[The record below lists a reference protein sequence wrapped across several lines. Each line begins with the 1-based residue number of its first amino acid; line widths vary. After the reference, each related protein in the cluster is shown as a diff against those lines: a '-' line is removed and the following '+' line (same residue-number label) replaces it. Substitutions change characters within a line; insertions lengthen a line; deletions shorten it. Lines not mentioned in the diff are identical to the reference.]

1 MNSNSAALHDR
12 TLHDVRKLL
21 RDGEVSSEE
30 LTKACISRIKAVDSE
45 LKAFITVTEQSALKA
60 ARTLDSDYDF
70 KGGSSPIAGV
80 PVQLKDVICTKGI
93 KTTCASKMLKD
104 FIPPYDATV
113 TRKLYDN
120 HAVLLGKGNMDE
132 FAMGSST
139 ENSAFYPTK
148 NPWDIGRV
156 PGGSS
161 GGSAAAVAA
170 GEVFYALGSDTG
182 GSIRQPASL
191 CGIVALK
198 PTYGLV
204 SRYGLIAFASSLDQ
218 IGPMTKDVYD
228 SALVLNTIVGHDP
241 LDSTS
246 IKMDPPNYLA
256 GLERDIRGIKV
267 GIPKE
272 YFGLGIQPGVTNA
285 VRKAMEVLE
294 REGAYLEE
302 ISMPSTKYALAC
314 YYIIAPSECSANLAR
329 YDGVK
334 YGHSYTATDD
344 MWEAMELTR
353 LEGFGA
359 EVKRR
364 VMLGTYALSSGYYD
378 AYYLK
383 AQKVRTLIR
392 RELERAFEKFDVL
405 LTPTSPTTAFRI
417 GERTKDPVQMYL
429 SDINSIPANM
439 AGIPA
444 ISVPCGFHDGLPVG
458 MQLMGPVLS
467 EATLLNVAYKY
478 EQATEWHKFRP
489 MS

>member
-1 MNSNSAALHDR
+1 MNSISSVLHEL
-12 TLHDVRKLL
+12 TLNDVRKLL
-21 RDGEVSSEE
+21 RNGEVSSEE
-30 LTKACISRIKAVDSE
+30 LTETCISRIKSVDPV
-45 LKAFITVTEQSALKA
+45 LQAFVTVTQKSALKA
-60 ARTLDSDYDF
+60 ARTLDRGYDF
-70 KGGSSPIAGV
+70 RVGSPIAGV
-80 PVQLKDVICTKGI
+80 PLQLKDVICTKGI

-104 FIPPYDATV
+104 FVPPYDATV
-113 TRKLYDN
+113 TQKLYSN
-120 HAVLLGKGNMDE
+120 YAVLLGKGNMDE

-148 NPWDIGRV
+148 NPWDIDRV

-161 GGSAAAVAA
+161 GGSAAAVAS

-228 SALVLNTIVGHDP
+228 SALVLNAIAGHDP

-246 IKMDPPNYLA
+246 IKLDPPNYVA
-256 GLERDIRGIKV
+256 GLGKDIRGIRI

-272 YFGLGIQPGVTNA
+272 YFGHSIQPGVTKA
-285 VRKAMEVLE
+285 VQKAMEVLGE
-294 REGAYLEE
+294 QGAYLEE
-302 ISMPSTKYALAC
+302 ISMPNTKYALAC

-353 LEGFGA
+353 SEGFGP

-392 RELERAFEKFDVL
+392 RELERAFQKFDVL

-417 GERTKDPVQMYL
+417 GERTQDPVQMYL

-444 ISVPCGFHDGLPVG
+444 ISIPCGFDEGLPVG
-458 MQLMGPVLS
+458 MQLMGPILS
-467 EATLLNVAYKY
+467 EATLLNVAYRY
-478 EQATEWHKFRP
+478 EQATEWHKLRP
-489 MS
+489 RI

>member
-1 MNSNSAALHDR
+1 MNRNSSALHDR

-21 RDGEVSSEE
+21 RDGEISSEE
-30 LTKACISRIKAVDSE
+30 LTKACISRIRAIDSE
-45 LKAFITVTEQSALKA
+45 LKAFVTVTEKSALKA
-60 ARTLDSDYDF
+60 ARILDSEYDF
-70 KGGSSPIAGV
+70 GGGSPIAGV

-104 FIPPYDATV
+104 FIPPYNATV
-113 TRKLYDN
+113 AQKLYDN

-148 NPWDIGRV
+148 NPWDTGRV

-161 GGSAAAVAA
+161 GGSAAAVAS

-228 SALVLNTIVGHDP
+228 SALVLNAIVGHDP

-246 IKMDPPNYLA
+246 IRMDSPNYLA
-256 GLERDIRGIKV
+256 GLERDIKGIKV

-272 YFGLGIQPGVTNA
+272 YFGAGIQPGVTNA

-294 REGAYLEE
+294 GQGAYLEE
-302 ISMPSTKYALAC
+302 ISMPNTKYALAC

-353 LEGFGA
+353 LEGFGP

-392 RELERAFEKFDVL
+392 RELETTFKKFDVL

-444 ISVPCGFHDGLPVG
+444 ISIPCGFHEGLPVG

-467 EATLLNVAYKY
+467 EAKLLNVAYQY
-478 EQATEWHKFRP
+478 EQATQWHEFRP
-489 MS
+489 II